1 MKNINIYL
9 ISALFIIIIYLYNQ
23 NIQLASENTSQNS
36 KNTKEHNPI
45 TKLEVT
51 NNESPKIIY
60 SDSYETESPLYIVN
74 RSFNRLINPLL
85 PPERSHPQTSPYTV
99 DISPLGTNR
108 GIPIN
113 ISSRGPVM
121 DYSQIGILTNNSGE
135 SNTILPL
142 YGKPLYSGSNKW
154 LYYTTTDKSNMIK
167 IPITYKN
174 RNCSDDFG
182 CDELYDNSEL
192 VIPAYNNKLF
202 KVTIYQL
209 DKPRYIPYV

>member
-1 MKNINIYL
+1 
-9 ISALFIIIIYLYNQ
+9 
-23 NIQLASENTSQNS
+23 
-36 KNTKEHNPI
+36 
-45 TKLEVT
+45 LEVT

-60 SDSYETESPLYIVN
+60 SDSYENESPLYIVN

-142 YGKPLYSGSNKW
+142 YGKPVYSGSNKW

-167 IPITYKN
+167 IPITYKS
-174 RNCSDDFG
+174 RNCSDDLG

-192 VIPAYNNKLF
+192 VVPAYNNKIF